1 MADSSEI
8 SALYP
13 PPPPYYKLFTP
24 TNVKKFNNLRK
35 EGLND
40 QQLEEIPDI
49 KFLVHPKHP
58 TKEQYRSF
66 GDLWWFEDKQVGLE
80 ESGIEQIYG
89 DSETNKETN
98 NEGESKIEEENLNKA
113 YLEEEEEEEVFT
125 KARIDELKKM
135 TKSLLLNFLEL
146 VGLLSSNP
154 KLTAKKIDN
163 IRTILINIHHLLN
176 SYRLHQSR
184 ETLILSMQ
192 KKLSE
197 TQDEIHGIKITCTQV
212 EAKLNTLVERLQQL
226 QPAGGQVTE
235 VCNKHEPGKKM
246 YTVPKDL
253 RMEAIESL
261 LKQQKE

>member
-13 PPPPYYKLFTP
+13 PPPPYYKLFTH
-24 TNVKKFNNLRK
+24 TNVKKFNELRK

-40 QQLEEIPDI
+40 EQLEEIPDI
-49 KFLVHPKHP
+49 KFLVRPKLP

-66 GDLWWFEDKQVGLE
+66 GDLWWFEDKQVSLK

-89 DSETNKETN
+89 DSETIKETTK
-98 NEGESKIEEENLNKA
+98 EGESKTEDNLTKA
-113 YLEEEEEEEVFT
+113 YIEEEEEEEVFT

-154 KLTAKKIDN
+154 KLAAKKIDN

-197 TQDEIHGIKITCTQV
+197 TQDEIHGIRTTCSQV
-212 EAKLNTLVERLQQL
+212 EIKLNTLVERLQQL
-226 QPAGGQVTE
+226 QNAGGKETE
-235 VCNKHEPGKKM
+235 INHEYDLGKKM
-246 YTVPKDL
+246 YNVPKEL
-253 RMEAIESL
+253 RNEATEFL
-261 LKQQKE
+261 LKQQKG

>member
-13 PPPPYYKLFTP
+13 PPPPYYKLFTH
-24 TNVKKFNNLRK
+24 TNVKKFNELRK

-40 QQLEEIPDI
+40 EQLEEIPDI
-49 KFLVHPKHP
+49 KFLVRPKLP

-66 GDLWWFEDKQVGLE
+66 GDLWWFEDKQVSL
-80 ESGIEQIYG
+80 
-89 DSETNKETN
+89 KEN
-98 NEGESKIEEENLNKA
+98 NLTKA
-113 YLEEEEEEEVFT
+113 YIEEEEEEEVFT

-154 KLTAKKIDN
+154 KLAAKKIDN

-197 TQDEIHGIKITCTQV
+197 TQDEIHGIRTTCSQV
-212 EAKLNTLVERLQQL
+212 EVKLNTLVERLQQL
-226 QPAGGQVTE
+226 QNAGGKETE
-235 VCNKHEPGKKM
+235 INHEYDLGKKM
-246 YTVPKDL
+246 YNVPKEL
-253 RMEAIESL
+253 RNEATEFL
-261 LKQQKE
+261 LKQQKR